1 EHLEREGLPYDS
13 EVPVG
18 VMLEVPG
25 AVAVIEALLDRVDFI
40 SIGTNDLIPYLL
52 AVDRGNRKV
61 ANLYDPLHPAVV
73 GTLQRIV
80 QAGEAAGKEVS
91 LCGEIA
97 GEPLYVPLLL
107 GLGCRILSMLPSAVL
122 AVKEVV
128 RAVRL
133 ADCQALAQSCLAS
146 IDSASSLQMLEA
158 FLTEAVPDVLEGQTP
173 SDVLS
178 S

>member
-1 EHLEREGLPYDS
+1 
-13 EVPVG
+13 
-18 VMLEVPG
+18 
-25 AVAVIEALLDRVDFI
+25 
-40 SIGTNDLIPYLL
+40 
-52 AVDRGNRKV
+52 
-61 ANLYDPLHPAVV
+61 
-73 GTLQRIV
+73 LQRIV

-91 LCGEIA
+91 LCGEMA

-107 GLGCRILSMLPSAVL
+107 GLGCHILSMLPSAVL

-146 IDSASSLQMLEA
+146 PDSTSSLQMLEA
-158 FLTEAVPDVLEGQTP
+158 FLTEAVPGVLEGRTP